1 MVSFYLQ
8 CFKNASPKIRKTTK
22 RIYLP
27 CGLLPD
33 HSFTSSLI
41 TLTGLAVGF
50 GHKSGPAFLKK
61 GFTPKRRAAANLV
74 PPFRFRIK
82 RFSYETQIF
91 HTTSYLT
98 PVTMVCKDYFA
109 IAFRYVHLY
118 PPYPR
123 ANCLCSR
130 YFIFRSCFFCRISEC
145 AQSMQKARFFG
156 KSGVKR

>member
-130 YFIFRSCFFCRISEC
+130 YLIFNHASFVEYPNVP
-145 AQSMQKARFFG
+145 KACKKQGF
-156 KSGVKR
+156 SANPE